1 MKKLLITA
9 LLAAAFAA
17 QAAPQASTATTP
29 ATIPTAAAEV
39 ASQSEADTANLVA
52 KAETRTLAYYDAEG
66 NEAPQASAGGFYR
79 MLLGRTAD
87 GKAVVQDFYQDS
99 KTKQIDPV
107 VIPDDKDLKNFDASS
122 AADGRMVWYTP
133 EGEVK
138 AFQDIKNHKS
148 VASGRYENGK
158 LALKTEDIGN
168 TLRIQL
174 YHDNGKL
181 AFDGS
186 GSYDDS
192 QKVKFKII
200 SRTGKVLADSEKKI
214 KATGKNAEEAAN
226 ILLRVQKL
234 ND

>member
-17 QAAPQASTATTP
+17 QAAPQASP

-39 ASQSEADTANLVA
+39 ARQSEAASAKLVA
-52 KAETRTLAYYDAEG
+52 KAETRTLAYYNADGDEVP
-66 NEAPQASAGGFYR
+66 EASAGGFYR
-79 MLLGRTAD
+79 MLLGRTAE

-138 AFQDIKNHKS
+138 AFQDIKNHKRI
-148 VASGRYENGK
+148 ASGHYENGK

-168 TLRIQL
+168 TWRIQL

-181 AFDGS
+181 AFDGT

-192 QKVKFKII
+192 QKAKVKII

-226 ILLRVQKL
+226 ILLRVQQL
-234 ND
+234 NE